1 MTPRTA
7 APTSQPQPPGL
18 EPEVQPTPDLEPHAT
33 VTRQQEMEALRRVQ
47 AQAEQRVQLGL
58 KLFRAAETQ
67 VFSYQHLLDRV
78 KSHQQELRQRVKQD
92 MADSLRQYDTRVGDV
107 EDKVTST
114 LAQLEQRMSQ
124 LNHDWSEARQRLEAM
139 MRRTEALLEHSRMLL
154 EAADQRLSRWPRS
167 LADQKPLAATPD
179 DLPLE
184 LLNPQRL
191 EAEARQDQPDP
202 VDDEPQ
208 RPAMPEPQIVTSS
221 IAQILET
228 VKRRTQQIMSNSP
241 QASAASPA
249 VLHEPTP
256 ASASVP
262 VVHTIPPADR
272 ATPAKVAL
280 NHDEPG
286 DESADQ
292 TEAARAEL
300 YRRVLEQLQARRN
313 AAINK

>member
-1 MTPRTA
+1 
-7 APTSQPQPPGL
+7 
-18 EPEVQPTPDLEPHAT
+18 
-33 VTRQQEMEALRRVQ
+33 
-47 AQAEQRVQLGL
+47 
-58 KLFRAAETQ
+58 
-67 VFSYQHLLDRV
+67 
-78 KSHQQELRQRVKQD
+78 
-92 MADSLRQYDTRVGDV
+92 
-107 EDKVTST
+107 
-114 LAQLEQRMSQ
+114 
-124 LNHDWSEARQRLEAM
+124 M

-154 EAADQRLSRWPRS
+154 EAAEQRLSRWPRS

-191 EAEARQDQPDP
+191 EVQARQDQPEP
-202 VDDEPQ
+202 EDDEPQ

-221 IAQILET
+221 IAQILES

-241 QASAASPA
+241 QASAASAASPA
-249 VLHEPTP
+249 AGPEP
-256 ASASVP
+256 ASPPAPAPVP
-262 VVHTIPPADR
+262 LVHTIPPANR
-272 ATPAKVAL
+272 ATPAKVAVVAE
-280 NHDEPG
+280 EPG